1 MTLSLIMSMALFAF
15 AASFSPGPVN
25 LVSVSHGARYG
36 VAKGLSF
43 ITGATLG
50 FILLFLII
58 GFGLHHVLAALPL
71 LTLLLQ
77 WLGIAFLLYLSYQ
90 LFSDNGELNN
100 NSEAKAPDFITG
112 ALMQWLNPKAW
123 LASLSGIAAYI
134 PEASTEQLL
143 LFASLYLPICWLS
156 LAAWLWAGIVLR
168 QYLQNPRSMRLLN
181 KTLALLLAASCILI
195 LL

>member
-1 MTLSLIMSMALFAF
+1 MTLSLVTSMALFAF

-25 LVSVSHGARYG
+25 LLSVSNGARYG
-36 VAKGLSF
+36 LGKGLSF

-50 FILLFLII
+50 FILLFLVI

-71 LTLLLQ
+71 LTQLLQ
-77 WLGIAFLLYLSYQ
+77 WLGIGFLLYLSYQ
-90 LFSDNGELNN
+90 LFSDSGEL
-100 NSEAKAPDFITG
+100 SDHSKTKAPDFMTG
-112 ALMQWLNPKAW
+112 AFMQWLNPKAW

-134 PEASTEQLL
+134 PEAQTDQLM
-143 LFASLYLPICWLS
+143 LFAGVYLPICWLS

-168 QYLQNPRSMRLLN
+168 HYLQSTARMRLLN
-181 KTLALLLAASCILI
+181 KTLALLLAGSCILI

>member
-71 LTLLLQ
+71 LTLILQ

-100 NSEAKAPDFITG
+100 NPEAKAPDFITG

-134 PEASTEQLL
+134 PEANTEQLL
-143 LFASLYLPICWLS
+143 LFAGLYLPICWLS
-156 LAAWLWAGIVLR
+156 LGAWLWAGIVLR
-168 QYLQNPRSMRLLN
+168 QYLQSPRSMRLLN

>member
-1 MTLSLIMSMALFAF
+1 MTLSLVTSMALFAF

-25 LVSVSHGARYG
+25 LVSVSNGARYG
-36 VAKGLSF
+36 VVKGLSF

-58 GFGLHHVLAALPL
+58 GFGLHHILTALPV
-71 LTLLLQ
+71 LTIVLQ

-90 LFSDNGELNN
+90 LFSDSGELNN

-143 LFASLYLPICWLS
+143 IFASLYLPICWFS
-156 LAAWLWAGIVLR
+156 LAAWLWAGIVLGH
-168 QYLQNPRSMRLLN
+168 YLQSPARMRVLN